1 VPQPHSSAEHC
12 PKERQQ
18 LAEWLTVHGDSV
30 PDFVREALKHHVA
43 VVDSLHGSRY
53 KLSQTLAALRRAL
66 GITPSSE
73 RCRSGDP
80 IGTLGGDE
88 GKGPKDKRAWLE
100 HQAGRSDALADW
112 HQQLGRRHR
121 KEAKKTRGKLMQLE
135 DVALPDAEEELLTE
149 EQEQAEIAE
158 ESRQY
163 REHVRLGSGPDP
175 SLQSC
180 AETLMAGA
188 EVTTS
193 ERAEEVPA
201 ILTPEEADKVVS
213 TMVQQRERVDFSV
226 SVSRVRI
233 AVEKKVVA
241 YAPGQRRVIS
251 GSTAHL
257 GPPRYQVTW
266 EFLAHMAVM
275 VVQYAMPMHRLA
287 RMLSTESKRLT
298 SGYLSRLLHYVA
310 VRFVPIYLVLIDDLA
325 DAEVLSGDDTSARV
339 LEVAQFFRQ
348 QEDNGDKAEGDDGDK
363 PAAPSPWQAYAT
375 AQQAA
380 TSAQMTARS
389 DNDYLGVRLA
399 TELGFEFSRRRR
411 EGNKTELHTTTV
423 SGRSEPS
430 DPHSLTVVYRSH
442 LGGFGNLL
450 EILLEKRNKRLRD
463 VIIQSDLATV
473 NLVADPK
480 LLERF
485 KITYAGCASHARRP
499 FSQNRHEDPELCKP
513 MLHFFGGLFLY
524 ERCLDA
530 HGRNRE
536 NVLAIRDNECRRLW
550 EDIHEIADT
559 MTMRWSKKTKLG
571 DGAHYVIR
579 NFDKLTAYLNDP
591 RLELSNNFS
600 ERMLRMEKL
609 IQSGSMFRKSLE
621 GRFALDIMRS
631 VTHTAIAAGAPMQ
644 DYLLDVL
651 RTAPDVVEAN
661 PESFTPRAWVARRSA
676 HESAIVTD

>member
-1 VPQPHSSAEHC
+1 MPQPRSCTEHY
-12 PKERQQ
+12 PTELQQ
-18 LAEWLTVHGDSV
+18 LTEWLTAHGDTV

-43 VVDSLHGSRY
+43 VVDSLHGNRY
-53 KLSQTLAALRRAL
+53 KLSQALAALRRAL

-80 IGTLGGDE
+80 VGGLNVDE
-88 GKGPKDKRAWLE
+88 GKGPENQRARLE
-100 HQAGRSDALADW
+100 FKAGRSDALADW

-135 DVALPDAEEELLTE
+135 DVAPPDAKEEVLTE

-163 REHVRLGSGPDP
+163 REHVRRGAGADP
-175 SLQSC
+175 SLKSC

-193 ERAEEVPA
+193 ERTEQVPA
-201 ILTPEEADKVVS
+201 VLTPEEADKVVS

-226 SVSRVRI
+226 RVSRVHI
-233 AVEKKVVA
+233 AVEKKVVED
-241 YAPGQRRVIS
+241 APGERRVIS

-266 EFLAHMAVM
+266 EFLAHMAVL

-287 RMLSTESKRLT
+287 RMLSTGSKRLT

-310 VRFVPIYLVLIDDLA
+310 VRFVPIYLALIDDIA
-325 DAEVLSGDDTSARV
+325 DAEVLSGDDTSTRV
-339 LEVAQFFRQ
+339 LEVTRFFRQ
-348 QEDNGDKAEGDDGDK
+348 QEEQGEKAEIDNGDPLAS
-363 PAAPSPWQAYAT
+363 PSPWQAYAT

-380 TSAQMTARS
+380 TSAHITATG
-389 DNDYLGVRLA
+389 DHDYLGVRLA
-399 TELGFEFSRRRR
+399 TELGFEFPRRRG
-411 EGNKTELHTTTV
+411 EGNKTEFHTTTV
-423 SGRSEPS
+423 SGRAEPS
-430 DPHSLTVVYRSH
+430 DPHSLTVLYRSH

-450 EILLEKRNKRLRD
+450 EILLEKRGRRLRD
-463 VIIQSDLATV
+463 VVIQSDLATV
-473 NLVADPK
+473 NLIADSK

-485 KITYAGCASHARRP
+485 KITWAGCGSHARRP
-499 FSQNRHEDPELCKP
+499 FSQHRHEDPELCKP

-536 NVLAIRDNECRRLW
+536 NVLAVRGNECRRLW
-550 EDIHEIADT
+550 DDIYEIADT

-571 DGAHYVIR
+571 EGAHYIIR
-579 NFDKLTAYLNDP
+579 NFDKLTAYLSDP

-609 IQSGSMFRKSLE
+609 IQNGSMFRTSLE

-631 VTHTAIAAGAPMQ
+631 VTQTAIAAGAPLQ

-651 RTAPDVVEAN
+651 RTAPGEVEAN

-676 HESAIVTD
+676 REQAIVTD